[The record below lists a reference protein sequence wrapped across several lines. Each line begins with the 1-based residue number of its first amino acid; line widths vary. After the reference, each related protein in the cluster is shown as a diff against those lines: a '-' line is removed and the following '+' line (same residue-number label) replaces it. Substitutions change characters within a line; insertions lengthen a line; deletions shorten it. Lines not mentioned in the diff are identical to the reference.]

1 MEDEAYKKKS
11 LEEEVAILQS
21 QLLQLTFEAGQVQF
35 DLEISSGFLFCVRN
49 NLLILR
55 AVFNF
60 SICF

>member
-35 DLEISSGFLFCVRN
+35 DLEILSGFLF
-49 NLLILR
+49 LF
-55 AVFNF
+55 A
-60 SICF
+60 